1 MLNRLPRTAF
11 LKRTVQSRFGIILLL
26 ITLLVAISMLT
37 RLVFFIYSFSNV
49 EVTLLNLAGIL
60 LFGLFYDLVNASY
73 FIIPF
78 VLYVWLV
85 PQRVYSKAWHRP
97 VLYTLFSIATFILLF
112 NAVAEWFFWDEF
124 NTRYN
129 FIAVDYLVYTTEVLG
144 NIRESYPIEWII
156 AGLIILCGGITY
168 SMRTLLNQTNT
179 VPMQF
184 KQRSMVAI
192 PLLALPLLFFFTVN
206 SKYHRFS
213 LNTYTNELAG
223 NGMYE
228 LFAAYINNELNYEQF
243 YKKINNEE
251 SFAEVKNLL
260 HTPETRYISNAPF
273 DIARQVQHTGPEKKL
288 NVVMISVESLS
299 ADFMAAFGNKQ
310 NITPFLDS
318 LSQHSLFFT
327 HLYATGTRTVR
338 GLEALSLCVP
348 PTPGQSIVR
357 RPRNE
362 HLFTLGKVFG
372 EKGYDSKFI
381 YGGYGYFDNMG
392 YYFSNNEYDVIDRD
406 ALKDEEI
413 DYENIWGVADE
424 NLFTLAER
432 EIEKTIAS
440 GKPVFTH
447 IMTTSNHRPFT
458 YPDGRIDIP
467 SHTSREGAVKY
478 TDYAIGKFIK
488 SCATKKW
495 FSNTIFV
502 IVADHCASSAG
513 KTELPINKYHI
524 PLLIYSP
531 ANIQPQ
537 HMDRLMSQI
546 DLGPTLLGLLNFSY
560 TSKFYGYDIFSL
572 EPGRERVFI
581 STYQS
586 LGFVRN
592 NKLVVLLPQQKL
604 ETYQL
609 NLTDDSMLPTAE
621 DKALTQEAI
630 AWYQSAS
637 YAFREGLMR

>member
-1 MLNRLPRTAF
+1 MLISF
-11 LKRTVQSRFGIILLL
+11 LKRTAQGRFGAILLL
-26 ITLLVAISMLT
+26 ITLLVIISMLT
-37 RLVFFIYSFSNV
+37 RLVFFLYSFSNV
-49 EVTLLNLAGIL
+49 EISFLNIAGIL

-78 VLYVWLV
+78 VLYLWLV
-85 PQRVYSKAWHRP
+85 PQRIYITRWHRF
-97 VLYTLFSIATFILLF
+97 VLYGLFFVFTFILLF
-112 NAVAEWFFWDEF
+112 NGVAEWFFWDEF

-156 AGLIILCGGITY
+156 AGLVILCGAITY
-168 SMRTLLNQTNT
+168 ALHNLLNATR
-179 VPMQF
+179 VIPIRF
-184 KQRSMVAI
+184 KKRSGYALI
-192 PLLALPLLFFFTVN
+192 LLAFPLIFFFTVTA
-206 SKYHRFS
+206 KYHRFS
-213 LNTYTNELAG
+213 NNAYANELSG

-228 LFAAYINNELNYEQF
+228 LFAAYLNNELSYEQF
-243 YKKINNEE
+243 YKKISNNE
-251 SFAEVKNLL
+251 SFAEVRNMLR
-260 HTPETRYISNAPF
+260 TPETRYISSVPF
-273 DIARQVQHTGPEKKL
+273 DISRKVVHTGPEKKL

-299 ADFMAAFGNKQ
+299 ADFMSSFGNNQ

-357 RPRNE
+357 RPHNE
-362 HLFTLGKVFG
+362 HLFTLGKIFE
-372 EKGYDSKFI
+372 EKGYESKFI
-381 YGGYGYFDNMG
+381 YGGYGYFDNMA
-392 YYFSNNEYDVIDRD
+392 YYFSNNNYNVVDRD

-432 EIEKTIAS
+432 EIEKTLAS
-440 GKPVFTH
+440 GKPGFTH

-467 SHTSREGAVKY
+467 SHTNREGAVKY

-488 SCATKKW
+488 SCSSKSW
-495 FSNTIFV
+495 FNNTIFV

-513 KTELPINKYHI
+513 KTELPISKYHI

-531 ANIQPQ
+531 ANLQPQ
-537 HMDRLMSQI
+537 HVDRLMSQI
-546 DLGPTLLGLLNFSY
+546 DLGPTLLGMLNFSY

-572 EPGRERVFI
+572 EAGRERVFI

-586 LGFVRN
+586 LGYVRN

-604 ETYQL
+604 QTYQI
-609 NLTDDSMLPTAE
+609 NFSDESMVPTNE
-621 DKALTQEAI
+621 DKALTREAI

-637 YAFREGLMR
+637 YAFSEGLMR